1 MNRLTFLSLKWFNP
15 GSADATLN
23 IIRTHRR
30 SLQLLFDIF
39 SDFLADVHLRFLL
52 TLLYYNFI
60 MYYPLF
66 TALLAL
72 SVGGALALNS
82 SDILRCGNGD
92 LPTEMLQ
99 VSKSMARETTIAVD
113 RTLGVDV
120 FFHVVS
126 TEANKGVVT
135 DQMLTDQVRQ
145 RIRLGFIRG
154 LPESE
159 APKSRESGKHSGS
172 SLYAQIH

>member
-1 MNRLTFLSLKWFNP
+1 
-15 GSADATLN
+15 
-23 IIRTHRR
+23 
-30 SLQLLFDIF
+30 
-39 SDFLADVHLRFLL
+39 
-52 TLLYYNFI
+52 

-92 LPTEMLQ
+92 LPTEMLR

-126 TEANKGVVT
+126 TEAHKVGAT

-145 RIRLGFIRG
+145 RIRLGLIRG
-154 LPESE
+154 LPDSE
-159 APKSRESGKHSGS
+159 APKSRESEKHNGS